1 MPADGRK
8 MKTIQAYAGAGT
20 YRLKSDLARVCL
32 PAPHAHDQRN
42 LAWTNSICLLFLMI
56 GLVGFRPAPPPPI
69 AVKPL
74 EEAQPVV
81 IEAPPP
87 PAPAV
92 EPNQDD
98 APPEMPDSAPPRIVV
113 VTRES
118 PAIRFSVP
126 TMGGNLVVPEAL
138 SVAPPPPASEP
149 QAAPPPRR
157 EPAQANPLA
166 NTGEGGDRPKQTRY
180 PKLAEE
186 LGQQGTVVL
195 LLTADEA
202 GVIISVEVKE
212 SSGSS
217 ILDHDASDFVKRHWT
232 VSPGARGRL
241 FQASFVYKLTSG

>member
-1 MPADGRK
+1 MN
-8 MKTIQAYAGAGT
+8 TIHANAGAGG
-20 YRLKSDLARVCL
+20 YQLKSDLARVCL

-42 LAWTNSICLLFLMI
+42 LAWTNSICLLFLVI

-87 PAPAV
+87 PPPAAV
-92 EPNQDD
+92 EPNPDD
-98 APPEMPDSAPPRIVV
+98 TPPEKPDSAPPKIVM

-118 PAIRFSVP
+118 PAVRFSVP
-126 TMGGNLVVPEAL
+126 TVGNLVVPIAQ
-138 SVAPPPPASEP
+138 SVAPPAPASEP
-149 QAAPPPRR
+149 QAAPRPR
-157 EPAQANPLA
+157 PDSAQPNPLN

-180 PKLAEE
+180 PKLAED

-217 ILDHDASDFVKRHWT
+217 ILDRDASDFVKRRWT